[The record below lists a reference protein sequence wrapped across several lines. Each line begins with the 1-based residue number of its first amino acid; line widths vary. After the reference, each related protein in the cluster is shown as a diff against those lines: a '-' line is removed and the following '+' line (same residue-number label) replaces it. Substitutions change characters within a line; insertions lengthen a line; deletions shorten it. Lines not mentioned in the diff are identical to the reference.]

1 MTMKYEPVIGLEVHV
16 QMDTQSKIF
25 CGCSNKFGSEPNTNV
40 CPVCLGMP
48 GVLPVLN
55 EKVVEFTVKAGL
67 ALNCEIREK
76 SVFAR
81 KNYFYPDLPKAYQ
94 ISQYE
99 LPICENG
106 YIDIELEDG
115 STKRIGIT
123 RIHIEEDAGKLMHER
138 DSSGV
143 DLNRT
148 GTPLM
153 EIVSEPDIRSA
164 EEAKAYVQKLRTI
177 LKYAEVSDCNME
189 EGSMRCDVNLS
200 LRENSDAPFGTRAEI
215 KNVNSFKSVERA
227 AKYEEK
233 RQAKI
238 LNDGGTVIQETR
250 LFNADTGVTT
260 SMRGKEDAHDYR
272 YFPDPDLVPLVITDE
287 YINDIRAKLPELPDE
302 RKNRFISEYSLP
314 AYDAA
319 FLTSEKSYADF
330 FENALK
336 IHNNPKGISNM
347 IMTELMRHVND
358 KQCEIGD
365 AGCSAENLA
374 EIVKL
379 LDGGTIS
386 GNISKKLFDEVI
398 ATGEKPSVIVEKK
411 GMAQNSDEGAL
422 EAIVQKVIDANPDE
436 VERFKA
442 GDKKL
447 QGFFM
452 GQIMRESKGKA
463 NPGVVSQ
470 LLNKLIK

>member
-1 MTMKYEPVIGLEVHV
+1 MKYGTVIGLEVHV
-16 QMDTQSKIF
+16 QMATESKIF

-55 EKVVEFTVKAGL
+55 EKVVDFTVKAGL
-67 ALNCEIREK
+67 ALNCTINEK

-99 LPICENG
+99 LPICEFG
-106 YIDIELEDG
+106 HVDIELEDG
-115 STKRIGIT
+115 TTKRIGIT
-123 RIHIEEDAGKLMHER
+123 RIHIEEDAGKLVHVA
-138 DSSGV
+138 DGSCV

-153 EIVSEPDIRSA
+153 EIVSEPDLRSA
-164 EEAKAYVQKLRTI
+164 EEAKAYLQKLKTI
-177 LKYAEVSDCNME
+177 LKYVEVSDCNME
-189 EGSMRCDVNLS
+189 EGSMRCDANVS
-200 LRENSDAPFGTRAEI
+200 LRPEGREEFGIRAEI
-215 KNVNSFKSVERA
+215 KNVNSFKNVERA
-227 AKYEEK
+227 IKYEEK
-233 RQAKI
+233 RQAKV
-238 LNDGGTVIQETR
+238 LDDGGTVVQETR
-250 LFNADTGVTT
+250 LFNADTGVTA

-272 YFPDPDLVPLVITDE
+272 YFPDPDLVPVVLE
-287 YINDIRAKLPELPDE
+287 KKYIDDRKNNLPELPDA
-302 RKNRFISEYSLP
+302 RMKRFMDKLSLP

-330 FENALK
+330 FEQAVK
-336 IHNNPKGISNM
+336 AHNNPKGISNL
-347 IMTELMRHVND
+347 IMTELMRHVNE
-358 KQCEIGD
+358 KQCEIQD
-365 AGCSAENLA
+365 AGISPEDLA

-386 GNISKKLFDEVI
+386 GNISKKLFEEVLES
-398 ATGEKPSVIVEKK
+398 GKKPSAIVEEK
-411 GMAQNSDEGAL
+411 GMAQNSDEGEL
-422 EAIVQKVIDANPDE
+422 EKIVQQVIDANPDE
-436 VERFKA
+436 TERFRG

-452 GQIMRESKGKA
+452 GQIMRASKGKA

>member
-1 MTMKYEPVIGLEVHV
+1 MKYEPVIGLEVHA
-16 QMDTQSKIF
+16 QMATESKIF
-25 CGCSNKFGSEPNTNV
+25 CSCSNQFGSDPNTNV

-55 EKVVEFTVKAGL
+55 EKVVEFTTKAGL

-106 YIDIELEDG
+106 YLDIELEDG
-115 STKRIGIT
+115 TQKRIGIT
-123 RIHIEEDAGKLMHER
+123 RIHIEEDAGKLVHVG
-138 DSSGV
+138 DGSCV

-164 EEAKAYVQKLRTI
+164 EEAKAYLQKLKSV
-177 LKYAEVSDCNME
+177 LKYVEVSDCNME
-189 EGSMRCDVNLS
+189 EGSMRCDANVS
-200 LRENSDAPFGTRAEI
+200 IRPVGQEKFGIRAEV
-215 KNVNSFKSVERA
+215 KNVNSFKNVERA
-227 AKYEEK
+227 IKYEQK
-233 RQAKI
+233 RQAKV
-238 LNDGGTVIQETR
+238 LDEGGTVVQETR
-250 LFNADTGVTT
+250 LFNADTGVTA

-272 YFPDPDLVPLVITDE
+272 YFPDPDLVPLVLEKSFIE
-287 YINDIRAKLPELPDE
+287 DIKNNLPELPQA
-302 RKNRFISEYSLP
+302 RMQRFMDEYSLP
-314 AYDAA
+314 AYDANL
-319 FLTSEKSYADF
+319 LTTEKSYAEY
-330 FENALK
+330 FETALK
-336 IHNNPKGISNM
+336 THNNPKGISNL
-347 IMTELMRHVND
+347 IMTELMRAANE
-358 KQCEIGD
+358 KQCELD
-365 AGCSAENLA
+365 QAGVTPENLA

-379 LDGGTIS
+379 LDAGTIS
-386 GNISKKLFDEVI
+386 GNISKKLFEEVVE
-398 ATGEKPSVIVEKK
+398 TGKKPSEIVEEK
-411 GMAQNSDEGAL
+411 GMAQNSDEGEL
-422 EAIVQKVIDANPDE
+422 EQIVQKVIDDNPAE
-436 VERFKA
+436 AQRFKE

-452 GQIMRESKGKA
+452 GQIMRASKGKA
-463 NPGVVSQ
+463 NPGVVGQ

>member
-1 MTMKYEPVIGLEVHV
+1 MKYEPVIGLEVHV
-16 QMDTQSKIF
+16 QMATNSKIF
-25 CGCSNKFGSEPNTNV
+25 CSCSNQFGDEPNTNV

-55 EKVVEFTVKAGL
+55 EKVIDFTVKAGL

-99 LPICENG
+99 LPICEHG
-106 YIDIELEDG
+106 HIDIDLEDG
-115 STKRIGIT
+115 TTKRIGIT
-123 RIHIEEDAGKLMHER
+123 RIHIEEDAGKLVHETNG
-138 DSSGV
+138 SGV

-153 EIVSEPDIRSA
+153 EIVSEPDLRSA
-164 EEAKAYVQKLRTI
+164 EEAKAYVQKLRSI
-177 LKYAEVSDCNME
+177 LKYVEVSDCNME
-189 EGSMRCDVNLS
+189 EGSMRCDVNVS
-200 LRENSDAPFGTRAEI
+200 LRPFGREQFGTRAEI

-238 LNDGGTVIQETR
+238 LDDGGTIVQETR

-272 YFPDPDLVPLVITDE
+272 YFPDPDLVPLVLEKSFIDN
-287 YINDIRAKLPELPDE
+287 IKNGLPELPDA
-302 RKNRFISEYSLP
+302 RKNRFMNDYSLP
-314 AYDAA
+314 KYDAEI
-319 FLTSEKSYADF
+319 LTSEKNYADY
-330 FENALK
+330 FETAVK
-336 IHNNPKGISNM
+336 AHNNPKGISNL
-347 IMTELMRHVND
+347 IMTELMRHANE
-358 KQCEIGD
+358 KQCEID
-365 AGCSAENLA
+365 KAGMSPENLA

-379 LDGGTIS
+379 LDAGTIS
-386 GNISKKLFDEVI
+386 GNISKKLFEDVL
-398 ATGEKPSVIVEKK
+398 ATGKKPAVLVEEK
-411 GMAQNSDEGAL
+411 GMAQNSDAGEL
-422 EAIVQKVIDANPDE
+422 EAIVQKIIDANPDE
-436 VERFKA
+436 TERFRG

-447 QGFFM
+447 QAFFM

>member
-1 MTMKYEPVIGLEVHV
+1 MSYKPVIGLEVHV
-16 QMDTQSKIF
+16 QMATESKIF
-25 CGCSNKFGSEPNTNV
+25 CSCSNKFGSAPNTNV

-55 EKVVEFTVKAGL
+55 EKVVEFTTKAGL

-115 STKRIGIT
+115 TQKRIGIT
-123 RIHIEEDAGKLMHER
+123 RIHIEEDAGKLVHSA
-138 DSSGV
+138 DGSGV

-164 EEAKAYVQKLRTI
+164 EEAKAYLQKLKTI
-177 LKYAEVSDCNME
+177 LKYVEVSDCNME
-189 EGSMRCDVNLS
+189 EGSMRCDANVS
-200 LRENSDAPFGTRAEI
+200 LRKSEDAPFGTRAEI
-215 KNVNSFKSVERA
+215 KNVNSFKNVERA
-227 AKYEEK
+227 IKYEEK
-233 RQAKI
+233 RQAKV
-238 LNDGGTVIQETR
+238 LDEGGTIVQETR
-250 LFNADTGVTT
+250 LFNADTGVTA

-272 YFPDPDLVPLVITDE
+272 YFPDPDLVPLVLEKSFIE
-287 YINDIRAKLPELPDE
+287 NIKANLPELPVD
-302 RKNRFISEYSLP
+302 RKARFMNDLKLP
-314 AYDAA
+314 AYDAD

-330 FENALK
+330 FEACLK
-336 IHNNPKGISNM
+336 AHNNPKGISNLM
-347 IMTELMRHVND
+347 MTELMRHINE
-358 KQCEIGD
+358 KQCEINE
-365 AGCSAENLA
+365 AGISPESLA
-374 EIVKL
+374 EIVAL
-379 LDGGTIS
+379 LDKGTIS
-386 GNISKKLFDEVI
+386 GNISKKLFDEVLES
-398 ATGEKPSVIVEKK
+398 GKKPSVIVEEK
-411 GMAQNSDEGAL
+411 GMAQNSDEGEL
-422 EAIVQKVIDANPDE
+422 EKIVQKIIDANPDE
-436 VERFKA
+436 TERFRA

-470 LLNKLIK
+470 LLNKLIN

>member
-1 MTMKYEPVIGLEVHV
+1 MNYEPVIGLEVHV
-16 QMDTQSKIF
+16 QMATESKIF
-25 CGCSNKFGSEPNTNV
+25 CSCSNKFGDEPNTNI

-55 EKVVEFTVKAGL
+55 EKVIEFTVKAGL

-106 YIDIELEDG
+106 YIDIELDDG
-115 STKRIGIT
+115 TQKRIGIT
-123 RIHIEEDAGKLMHER
+123 RIHIEEDAGKLVHGVNG
-138 DSSGV
+138 SGV

-164 EEAKAYVQKLRTI
+164 EEARAYLAKLKTI
-177 LKYAEVSDCNME
+177 LKYVEVSDCNME

-238 LNDGGTVIQETR
+238 LNEGGTIVQETR
-250 LFNADTGVTT
+250 LFNADTGITA

-272 YFPDPDLVPLVITDE
+272 YFPDPDLVPLVLEKKFIDD
-287 YINDIRAKLPELPDE
+287 INDNLPELPDV
-302 RKNRFISEYSLP
+302 RMKRFMSDYKLP

-330 FENALK
+330 FETALDT
-336 IHNNPKGISNM
+336 HNNTKGISNL

-358 KQCEIGD
+358 KQCEIYE
-365 AGCSAENLA
+365 AGITPENLA

-379 LDGGTIS
+379 LDSGTIS
-386 GNISKKLFDEVI
+386 GNISKKLFEEVLES
-398 ATGEKPSVIVEKK
+398 GKKPSEIVEEK
-411 GMAQNSDEGAL
+411 GMAQNSDEGEL
-422 EAIVQKVIDANPDE
+422 EKIVQQIIDANPDE
-436 VERFKA
+436 TERFRA

-452 GQIMRESKGKA
+452 GQIMRASKGKA

>member
-1 MTMKYEPVIGLEVHV
+1 MTYKPVIGLEVHV
-16 QMDTQSKIF
+16 QMATQSKIF
-25 CGCSNKFGSEPNTNV
+25 CGCSNKFGSDPNTNV

-67 ALNCEIREK
+67 ALNCEIRTK

-115 STKRIGIT
+115 TQKRIGIT
-123 RIHIEEDAGKLMHER
+123 RIHIEEDAGKLVHAS
-138 DSSGV
+138 DGSGV

-164 EEAKAYVQKLRTI
+164 EEAKAYLQKLKTI
-177 LKYAEVSDCNME
+177 LKYVEVSDCNME
-189 EGSMRCDVNLS
+189 EGSMRCDANVS
-200 LRENSDAPFGTRAEI
+200 IRKSEDAPFGTRAEV
-215 KNVNSFKSVERA
+215 KNVNSFKNVERA
-227 AKYEEK
+227 IKYEEK
-233 RQAKI
+233 RQAKV
-238 LNDGGTVIQETR
+238 LDEGGTIVQETR
-250 LFNADTGVTT
+250 LFNADTGLTA

-272 YFPDPDLVPLVITDE
+272 YFPDPDLVPLVLEESFIKGIKD
-287 YINDIRAKLPELPDE
+287 NLPELPDA
-302 RKNRFISEYSLP
+302 RMKRFMDKLGLP
-314 AYDAA
+314 AYDSA

-330 FENALK
+330 FEKCLSF
-336 IHNNPKGISNM
+336 HNNAKGISNL

-358 KQCEIGD
+358 KQCGIDE
-365 AGCSAENLA
+365 AGISAENLA

-379 LDGGTIS
+379 LDSGTIS
-386 GNISKKLFDEVI
+386 GNISKKLFEEVL
-398 ATGEKPSVIVEKK
+398 ASGEKPSAIVEKK

-436 VERFKA
+436 VERFRG